1 MSFAVP
7 FAAESITLSTDR
19 ISAEDAERQ
28 ERTAQEI
35 LRRLAEQPGLILA
48 DEVGMG
54 KTFVALA
61 VAASVALTRPDDGP
75 VVVMVPPSLK
85 HKWPKDWDVFREH
98 CLRGAHFGHRE
109 HPDRSM
115 VNAQIGAS

>member
-1 MSFAVP
+1 MSFSIP
-7 FAAESITLSTDR
+7 YPESVISLDTDR
-19 ISAEDAERQ
+19 VSKEDAARQ

-35 LRRLAEQPGLILA
+35 LRRLEHQSGLILA

-61 VAASVALTRPDDGP
+61 VASAVALARPEDGP

-85 HKWPKDWDVFREH
+85 QKCV
-98 CLRGAHFGHRE
+98 
-109 HPDRSM
+109 
-115 VNAQIGAS
+115 